1 MRHPARWGG
10 LIALLGMATAIV
22 LWLTASAAH
31 RGTGSSDDQGHGG
44 LVPVGLSQS
53 AAHDYNP
60 FGTGPEN
67 RDQVPNLVD
76 EDPNT
81 TWSTEQY
88 YEGTLRKA
96 GGTGLGIYLD
106 AAPGVRAR
114 AIAVETSTPGF
125 TAEVYVANQIDLS
138 LPYGSTT
145 PLTARGWHGPVSPSV
160 HVSSGQRIPISVSR
174 RWRYYLLWF
183 TTLPPGQERL
193 TLAGVTL
200 YR

>member
-1 MRHPARWGG
+1 YPDAGSMVSDLEDVFAVEAARSGQATGEATTVLRTLPGRVRRRLPWRMRHPARWGG
-10 LIALLGMATAIV
+10 SIALLGMATAIV

-31 RGTGSSDDQGHGG
+31 RGTGSSDGQGHAG
-44 LVPVGLSQS
+44 LVPVGLSES

-96 GGTGLGIYLD
+96 GGTGLGIY
-106 AAPGVRAR
+106 
-114 AIAVETSTPGF
+114 
-125 TAEVYVANQIDLS
+125 
-138 LPYGSTT
+138 
-145 PLTARGWHGPVSPSV
+145 
-160 HVSSGQRIPISVSR
+160 
-174 RWRYYLLWF
+174 
-183 TTLPPGQERL
+183 
-193 TLAGVTL
+193 
-200 YR
+200 